1 MPSETKVTYNGVVL
15 DQTRIIEYSIDNG
28 ATADNPTV
36 GPYTHVIR
44 GEALVQNVAGE
55 GNSNEN
61 FIFKLRGLLNQPR
74 RPLEIKIDS
83 GNGPDYLAQL
93 TGADERGGPF
103 FRANITEITGTSS
116 LLVNFTAEW
125 TQTTNA
131 VGVPFE
137 ATNPIPNLVRSFYT
151 TAQFTVDQTGR
162 TTIRKTGSLQLKFV
176 PKMRGDGSPI
186 YSISR
191 RASDQSGFSNTPPSN
206 PVANVGDR
214 YGIGDAIRNDII
226 LDFLISG
233 GTDMDHADFYRRII
247 SGNLYRGFRRV
258 RQEYAIDESRCRL
271 MFDITDEESFRG
283 LPAPAKVADCNYA
296 FRRALGDDGAAMGQK
311 MFSAEIEGDKNVSP
325 GALLTLA
332 IRLSQNRIDYAE
344 DLITEIKVAEVGMLT
359 RNAISFEVMALATS
373 IQNYNPTE
381 ESSTLVPDQKAL
393 LLKNILTPI
402 QLANNEVFKFQEA
415 QMPDEY
421 GASLIVRVTPG
432 AYSPLDGNYNWTAIN
447 PSTIQLK
454 ESNPAIYLFPDAV
467 FDAYTEEQLG
477 QGDGI
482 FRYIKPLAYRVK
494 SGPNKGDLAKT
505 SDKNRTEPTLNPK
518 NGVKYT
524 VHTGIV
530 ECPGIGF
537 NAPTVIFQV
546 GAPRVEQTRYS
557 DGSRKNTPPENQIGD
572 LPVNS
577 QVARRSVSVTSGQPD
592 VHGNRVFS
600 AGYDETVCTRFRGD
614 LSGAGISASDPNFK
628 SVDVTVNGQTVSV
641 LQWVPSAV
649 PLPDDPNQGTSPGFT
664 YPNYNTIQFGT
675 NGAYA

>member
-1 MPSETKVTYNGVVL
+1 MPFETKVTYNGVVL
-15 DQTRIIEYSIDNG
+15 EQVRVIEYSTDNG

-44 GEALVQNVAGE
+44 GEALVFNVAGE
-55 GNSNEN
+55 GNSNGN
-61 FIFKLRGLLNQPR
+61 FILKLRGLLNQPR
-74 RPLEIKIDS
+74 KPLEIKIIS
-83 GNGPDYLAQL
+83 GNVADYLAQL

-125 TQTTNA
+125 TQT
-131 VGVPFE
+131 VGQLGVPFNL
-137 ATNPIPNLVRSFYT
+137 TDPQPNLVRSFYT
-151 TAQFTVDQTGR
+151 TAQFSVDQTGR
-162 TTIRKTGSLQLKFV
+162 TTIRKTGSLQLAFV
-176 PKMRGDGSPI
+176 PYFGTNGG
-186 YSISR
+186 SISA
-191 RASDQSGFSNTPPSN
+191 RAR
-206 PVANVGDR
+206 DR
-214 YGIGDAIRNDII
+214 AGLDNSSAIAPYQAGDAIRNDIV
-226 LDFLISG
+226 LDFLISSG
-233 GTDMDHADFYRRII
+233 ANMNHADYYRRIVA
-247 SGNLYRGFRRV
+247 GNLYRGFRRV
-258 RQEYAIDESRCRL
+258 RQEYAIDESRTRL
-271 MFDITDEESFRG
+271 IFDITDEESFRG

-332 IRLSQNRIDYAE
+332 IRLSQNRIDYAK

-373 IQNYNPTE
+373 IQNYNPIE
-381 ESSTLVPDQKAL
+381 ESATLVPDQKAL
-393 LLKNILTPI
+393 LLKNILSPVE
-402 QLANNEVFKFQEA
+402 LASGQIFSFTEA

-432 AYSPLDGNYNWTAIN
+432 AYSPLDKNNSVPSLD

-467 FDAYTEEQLG
+467 FDAYTEQQLG

-494 SGPNKGDLAKT
+494 SGPNKGDMNKA
-505 SDKNRTEPTLNPK
+505 SDTERSEPTMNPK
-518 NGVKYT
+518 NGAKYT
-524 VHTGIV
+524 VHTGII
-530 ECPGIGF
+530 ECPSVSPNGETI
-537 NAPTVIFQV
+537 IFQI
-546 GAPRVEQTRYS
+546 GAPRVEQTRFS

-577 QVARRSVSVTSGQPD
+577 QVSRRSVSVTSGQPD
-592 VHGNRVFS
+592 VNGNRVFS
-600 AGYDETVCTRFRGD
+600 AGYDETICTRYRAD
-614 LSGAGISASDPNFK
+614 LNGLGVSASDSNFK
-628 SVDVTVNGQTVSV
+628 KVDAVVNGQTVSLLV
-641 LQWVPSAV
+641 WVPGNL
-649 PLPDDPNQGTSPGFT
+649 PLPEDPNQTISPSYT
-664 YPNYNTIQFGT
+664 YPTYNTIQFGT

>member
-44 GEALVQNVAGE
+44 GEALIQNVDGD
-55 GNSNEN
+55 GMSNDN
-61 FIFKLRGLLNQPR
+61 FMLKLRGLLNQPR
-74 RPLEIKIDS
+74 KPLQIWIDQ
-83 GNGPDYLAQL
+83 GNQPGQTGKHYLVNLA
-93 TGADERGGPF
+93 TADERGGPF

-125 TQTTNA
+125 TQTVGQA
-131 VGVPFE
+131 GVPFSL
-137 ATNPIPNLVRSFYT
+137 TDPIPNLVRSFYT
-151 TAQFTVDQTGR
+151 TAQFTIDQTGR
-162 TTIRKTGSLQLKFV
+162 TTIRKTGSLQLAFV
-176 PKMRGDGSPI
+176 PKMNSNGVLISGRPRDTSGSRNDAPGGV
-186 YSISR
+186 Y
-191 RASDQSGFSNTPPSN
+191 
-206 PVANVGDR
+206 NVGDI
-214 YGIGDAIRNDII
+214 YRNDIV
-226 LDFLISG
+226 LDFLVSG
-233 GTDMDHADFYRRII
+233 GTNMDHADYYRRIVA
-247 SGNLYRGFRRV
+247 GNLYRGFRRV

-271 MFDITDEESFRG
+271 IFDITDEESFRG

-402 QLANNEVFKFQEA
+402 ELGNDQVFRFYEA
-415 QMPDEY
+415 WMPDEY
-421 GASLIVRVTPG
+421 GASLILRVSPG
-432 AYSPLDGNYNWTAIN
+432 AYSPLDKANDPEGRSIQ

-454 ESNPAIYLFPDAV
+454 EGNPAIYLFPDAV
-467 FDAYTEEQLG
+467 FDAYTEQQLG
-477 QGDGI
+477 PGDGI

-494 SGPNKGDLAKT
+494 SGPNKGDLKKA
-505 SDKNRTEPTLNPK
+505 SDKDRTEPTLNPK

-530 ECPGIGF
+530 ECPSISPNGD
-537 NAPTVIFQV
+537 TVIFQI

-577 QVARRSVSVTSGQPD
+577 QVSRRSVSVTSGQPD
-592 VHGNRVFS
+592 VNGNRVMT
-600 AGYDETVCTRFRGD
+600 AGYDETICTRYRAD
-614 LSGAGISASDPNFK
+614 LNAQGVSASDSNFK
-628 SVDVTVNGQTVSV
+628 KVDAVVNGQTVSLLV
-641 LQWVPSAV
+641 WVPDNL
-649 PLPDDPNQGTSPGFT
+649 PLPADPNQDISPAFT
-664 YPNYNTIQFGT
+664 YPTYNTIQFGT